1 MDGDSLKFEVS
12 IDVGEGGVDWRVRDR
27 VVDEECE
34 ALTRPVTRPVAT
46 NKSLIGKRWIFRTCL
61 QFCLLNACDD
71 YVFLLKEM
79 GKARRR
85 LSKSVAIPLKN
96 TTRRTRIWMDGGA
109 EEKEE
114 DKESAHSLS

>member
-1 MDGDSLKFEVS
+1 MDDNSLKFEVS
-12 IDVGEGGVDWRVRDR
+12 VDVGEGA
-27 VVDEECE
+27 VDEECE

-96 TTRRTRIWMDGGA
+96 T
-109 EEKEE
+109 EE
-114 DKESAHSLS
+114 DLDLDGWRSRGEGGG

>member
-79 GKARRR
+79 GKAQQR

-109 EEKEE
+109 EKEE

>member
-1 MDGDSLKFEVS
+1 MDDNSLKFEVS
-12 IDVGEGGVDWRVRDR
+12 VDVGKGGVDWRVRDG

-46 NKSLIGKRWIFRTCL
+46 NKSVIGKRWIFRTCL

-109 EEKEE
+109 EEE
-114 DKESAHSLS
+114 DEDEESAHSLL

>member
-1 MDGDSLKFEVS
+1 MDCYSLKFKVS
-12 IDVGEGGVDWRVRDR
+12 VDVGEGGVDWRVRDG

-34 ALTRPVTRPVAT
+34 APTRPVTRPVAT
-46 NKSLIGKRWIFRTCL
+46 NKSVIGKRWIFRTCL

-79 GKARRR
+79 GEARRR
-85 LSKSVAIPLKN
+85 LSKSVAIPLKD

-114 DKESAHSLS
+114 NEESAHSLS